1 MTVFNMLYKQGKTVQ
16 IKIIGS
22 FVLIQIITSCPCKK
36 SGILFQYVA
45 QYRNSIKMDK
55 WMLCNIQIWRKRC
68 FLLYFYTLN
77 NGIKLCV
84 VLRALN
90 LS

>member
-36 SGILFQYVA
+36 SGIYFNMLHNIETVLKWTNECCVIYKCEENAAFYFIFILLIIVLSSVLF
-45 QYRNSIKMDK
+45 
-55 WMLCNIQIWRKRC
+55 
-68 FLLYFYTLN
+68 
-77 NGIKLCV
+77 
-84 VLRALN
+84 
-90 LS
+90 